1 MSMALTA
8 TAPKIAV
15 TGSFGEFAEGP
26 FPHWIADDWLEPGLY
41 RALVDSFPE
50 CPPASGPT
58 GFTLF
63 WGDPDYDALVS
74 GHPAWKRLFEEFHSQ
89 SFIDRIVGAFA
100 PVVGRDLRVD
110 LSGARYVPYCETRAE
125 KQRLW
130 LRDPPHAP
138 DELWVRLDVMQGR
151 EGYGRKAH
159 LDHRRRLAS
168 LLIYMCDA
176 DENAMSGGDLVL
188 HGAGGDLVVRPRH
201 NRMVLFPCHSA
212 SLHSVT
218 PIVSQSA
225 PRSFVQVTVS
235 SCVDLWEPGPP
246 AWQRVARALGF

>member
-1 MSMALTA
+1 MR
-8 TAPKIAV
+8 
-15 TGSFGEFAEGP
+15 FADPVAARQDVGGLGVPARLP
-26 FPHWIADDWLEPGLY
+26 FPHWVADDWLEADLY
-41 RALVDSFPE
+41 RALVESFPD

-63 WGDPDYDALVS
+63 WGDEEYDALVS
-74 GHPAWKRLFEEFHSQ
+74 GHPAWKALFERFHSQ
-89 SFIDRIVGAFA
+89 AFIDWILAAFMPLIA
-100 PVVGRDLRVD
+100 DELRVD
-110 LSGARYVPYCETRAE
+110 LSDARYVPFCESRAD

-130 LRDPPHAP
+130 LRNAPHAA

-159 LDHRRRLAS
+159 LDHRRRFAS

-176 DENAMSGGDLVL
+176 DENGMSGGDLVL
-188 HGAGGDLVVRPRH
+188 HGQGGDLVVRPRH

-235 SCVDLWEPGPP
+235 SCADLWEPGPP
-246 AWQRVARALGF
+246 AWQRLAQFIGL